1 MQAIVIVV
9 IVSPIELQT
18 IHRFSKARRRP
29 FVTFALAS
37 QFHVYLPWVNTQ
49 FSQCLNSVLNV
60 KALVGPQKGMFVKTD
75 GSFAALHRTL
85 HWPLDTRHTRDVD
98 RVTFS
103 QVDQYLYLLSETQHT
118 ARFLRTRLPCSLS
131 SHHHQTRDTRGTT
144 RRTRAWIFFT
154 DGCI

>member
-1 MQAIVIVV
+1 MI
-9 IVSPIELQT
+9 
-18 IHRFSKARRRP
+18 
-29 FVTFALAS
+29 
-37 QFHVYLPWVNTQ
+37 
-49 FSQCLNSVLNV
+49 
-60 KALVGPQKGMFVKTD
+60 VKTD

-131 SHHHQTRDTRGTT
+131 SHHQTRDTRGTT

-154 DGCI
+154 DGCMYLREPSN